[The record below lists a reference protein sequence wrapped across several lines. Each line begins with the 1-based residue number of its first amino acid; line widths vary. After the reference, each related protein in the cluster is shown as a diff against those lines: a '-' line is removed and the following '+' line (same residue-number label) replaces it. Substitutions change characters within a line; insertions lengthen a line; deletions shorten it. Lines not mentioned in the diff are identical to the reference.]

1 MKYKGKI
8 WIQLTYFIF
17 CITNSTLAQTII
29 ALDEDKSDRCVTVK
43 IQESTSTNYKAR
55 IKVHKIKQK
64 TEDVVFEKYQHLL
77 FDDTYTLQNVG
88 EPELPVIVQ
97 HIGLPSGCTY
107 KAEIIEQ
114 KWETIP
120 IGKIYPAQI
129 PLTTNYTTHTF
140 VISDEIYKSKQYHCD
155 LIKSSGIMIWKGIE
169 NVYLTICP
177 FKYYPSKN
185 MLSVLSDFTLSISFS
200 HDTKKDICNYIEP
213 EAIDTKMFDNKDF
226 LIRNK
231 RNIKSSHS
239 KTSSSINSD
248 YLIIVGNIPEIEN
261 SQAMKDFRKWKALKG
276 YKTKMVSTSTI
287 GSDSA
292 SIKDYI
298 AQQYL
303 LGIRR
308 VLFIGTQEKIP
319 IPTFPARIDQS
330 DHHIVKSDYW
340 YGCLN
345 GTADN
350 QCDLPISRFVTNSL
364 SDFTNVVDKTI
375 KYESQY
381 HEWANRVLLVSYE
394 QHYPSFQAPLDTIY
408 DKYNQILNI
417 NKAFAASV
425 SNGGNGATILDVID
439 CINDGTN
446 IVTVNAHG
454 DATGFWLFMANN
466 NILIYANTGLL
477 NSDTYPIFFSN
488 ACSNGDFTSNNS
500 IMKSFMCSDHCSSA
514 WIGCSVPSFINAQ
527 NQLTQILYSKL
538 LNNDLWTLGNL
549 LLESHVANLGY
560 GDEAIDNAF
569 SFIYGG
575 DPTLE
580 IWTGNQNVFENV
592 NISTLGNNLNI
603 TVSNANNYNINISTE
618 NGELI
623 GKYNTNSYNISIPL
637 SNGKFDLAICK
648 HNYVPYVVH
657 IDTESQYIQNKT
669 ITGNSYY
676 GATPIS
682 LGYNVTSSMPYGNVV
697 IESGAKTIIRRGTG
711 VTINSGFECKAGGEL
726 IIK

>member
-1 MKYKGKI
+1 MKYNSKI
-8 WIQLTYFIF
+8 WMQLTFLIYII
-17 CITNSTLAQTII
+17 CTTNSTLAQTII
-29 ALDEDKSDRCVTVK
+29 ALDEDKSSRCVTIE

-64 TEDVVFEKYQHLL
+64 REDVLFEEYQHLSL
-77 FDDTYTLQNVG
+77 DDTYSLQNIG
-88 EPELPVIVQ
+88 EPKLPVIVQ
-97 HIGLPSGCTY
+97 HIGLPWGCSY
-107 KAEIIEQ
+107 KAEIIDE

-129 PLTTNYTTHTF
+129 PLTTNYTKNTF

-155 LIKSSGIMIWKGIE
+155 LIKSSEIMKWRGIE

-185 MLSVLSDFTLSISFS
+185 LLSVLSDFTLSISFNQ
-200 HDTKKDICNYIEP
+200 DTKKNICNYIEP
-213 EAIDTKMFDNKDF
+213 EAIDTIIFDNKGF
-226 LIRNK
+226 FTGNMKPPLN
-231 RNIKSSHS
+231 
-239 KTSSSINSD
+239 KTSSSIDSD

-261 SQAMKDFRKWKALKG
+261 SQPMKDFRKWKALKG

-292 SIKDYI
+292 SIKNYI

-319 IPTFPARIDQS
+319 IPTFPARQSQS
-330 DHHIVKSDYW
+330 DHPIVKSDYW
-340 YGCLN
+340 YGCIDGAN
-345 GTADN
+345 DI
-350 QCDLPISRFVTNSL
+350 QCDLPISRFVTNTL
-364 SDFTNVVDKTI
+364 SDFTNIVDKTI
-375 KYESQY
+375 KYESLY

-394 QHYPSFQAPLDTIY
+394 QHFPSFQAPLDSIY
-408 DKYNQILNI
+408 NTYSPILDI
-417 NKAFAASV
+417 NKAFADSF
-425 SNGGNGATILDVID
+425 SNGGNEATILDVINY
-439 CINDGTN
+439 INNGTN

-454 DATGFWLFMANN
+454 DATGFWLFMGNN

-477 NSDTYPIFFSN
+477 NSETYPVVFSN
-488 ACSNGDFTSNNS
+488 ACSNGDFTSDNS
-500 IMKSFMCSDHCSSA
+500 IIKSFMCSDHCSSA
-514 WIGCSVPSFINAQ
+514 WIGCAVPSFINAQ
-527 NQLTQILYSKL
+527 NRLTRILYSKL
-538 LNNDLWTLGNL
+538 LNENLWTLGNL
-549 LLESHVANLGY
+549 LLESHIANLGF
-560 GDEAIDNAF
+560 GNAAIDNAF
-569 SFIYGG
+569 SYIYGG

-592 NISTLGNNLNI
+592 DISISGNNLNI
-603 TVSNANNYNINISTE
+603 TVSNANNYKINISTE

-637 SNGKFDLAICK
+637 SSGKYDLAICK

-697 IESGAKTIIRRGTG
+697 IESGAKAIIRRGTG
-711 VTINSGFECKAGGEL
+711 VTINSGFECKTGGEL

>member
-1 MKYKGKI
+1 MLL
-8 WIQLTYFIF
+8 QLTCFIF

-29 ALDEDKSDRCVTVK
+29 ALDDNKSERCVTVE
-43 IQESTSTNYKAR
+43 ILESTSTNYKAR
-55 IKVHKIKQK
+55 IKVHKIKQT
-64 TEDVVFEKYQHLL
+64 TEDVVFEEFQHLS
-77 FDDTYTLQNVG
+77 FDDTYTLQNIG
-88 EPELPVIVQ
+88 EPELPIIVQ
-97 HIGLPSGCTY
+97 HIGLPLGCSY
-107 KAEIIEQ
+107 KAEIMEE

-129 PLTTNYTTHTF
+129 PLTSNYTKNAF
-140 VISDEIYKSKQYHCD
+140 IISDKIYKSKQYHCD
-155 LIKSSGIMIWKGIE
+155 LIKSSEIMKWKEIE
-169 NVYLTICP
+169 NVYFTICP

-185 MLSVLSDFTLSISFS
+185 MLSVLSDFTLSISFDQ
-200 HDTKKDICNYIEP
+200 DTKKDIYNYIEP
-213 EAIDTKMFDNKDF
+213 EAIDTKMFDNENF
-226 LIRNK
+226 ITEY
-231 RNIKSSHS
+231 IKTPLS

-261 SQAMKDFRKWKALKG
+261 SQSMKDFRKWKALKG

-292 SIKDYI
+292 SIKNYI

-319 IPTFPARIDQS
+319 IPTFPARINQP

-340 YGCLN
+340 YGCLD
-345 GTADN
+345 GTTDT

-375 KYESQY
+375 KYESLY

-394 QHYPSFQAPLDTIY
+394 QHNPSFQAPLDNIY
-408 DKYNQILNI
+408 NTYNQILNI
-417 NKAFAASV
+417 SKAFAASI

-439 CINDGTN
+439 YINNGTN

-454 DATGFWLFMANN
+454 DATGFWLFMRENN
-466 NILIYANTGLL
+466 RLIYTHTGLL
-477 NSDTYPIFFSN
+477 NSETYPIFFSN

-538 LNNDLWTLGNL
+538 LNDSLWTLGDL

-560 GDEAIDNAF
+560 GDDAIDNAF
-569 SFIYGG
+569 SYIYGG

-580 IWTGNQNVFENV
+580 IWTGNQNIFEGV
-592 NISTLGNNLNI
+592 DISMSGNNLDI
-603 TVSNANNYNINISTE
+603 IVSNACNYSINISTE

-623 GKYNTNSYNISIPL
+623 GKYNTNGYNISIPL
-637 SNGKFDLAICK
+637 SSGKYDLAICK

-669 ITGNSYY
+669 ITENSYY

-697 IESGAKTIIRRGTG
+697 IESGAKAIIRRGTG
-711 VTINSGFECKAGGEL
+711 VTINSGFECKTGGEL